1 MSITPVSFIY
11 RPEKYGITTTE
22 TGESNLGV
30 AELIIAK
37 HRNGDLGT
45 VRMQFV
51 GKYALFKDF
60 DTYKEDSAINATSYS
75 TNQNN
80 EGNFTFQSK
89 MNTTNNSSLN
99 DFNLDDV
106 PF

>member
-1 MSITPVSFIY
+1 M
-11 RPEKYGITTTE
+11 
-22 TGESNLGV
+22 
-30 AELIIAK
+30 IIAK

-60 DTYKEDSAINATSYS
+60 DTYTKEDSTFNATSFI
-75 TNQNN
+75 TNPNN

-89 MNTTNNSSLN
+89 MNTTKDSSLN